1 MITPLNPGQG
11 FTANLVTS
19 WLLTLP
25 IAAILSAAIY
35 AVIS

>member
-1 MITPLNPGQG
+1 MIILTVLLL
-11 FTANLVTS
+11 ATS

-35 AVIS
+35 AIVVRI